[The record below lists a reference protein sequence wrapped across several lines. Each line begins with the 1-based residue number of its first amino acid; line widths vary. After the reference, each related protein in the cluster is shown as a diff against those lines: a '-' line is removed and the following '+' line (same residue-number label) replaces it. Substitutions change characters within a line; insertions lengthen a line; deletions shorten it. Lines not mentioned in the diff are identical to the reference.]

1 MNAMQTSF
9 DPIWKLID
17 FIPIEQFRIYMHISL
32 KQQESKILIHVICN
46 QFNFNRFFSL
56 YDQDLHG

>member
-1 MNAMQTSF
+1 MQTSF

-32 KQQESKILIHVICN
+32 KQQESKILILCN
-46 QFNFNRFFSL
+46 QFNFNRFCSF

>member
-1 MNAMQTSF
+1 MQTSF

-32 KQQESKILIHVICN
+32 KQQESKILILCN
-46 QFNFNRFFSL
+46 QFNFNRFCSL